1 MASLDSSKRLAYGW
15 LAYAVGSLIFA
26 GIFALMVA
34 LARTPYIKDLL
45 PGGDYFYI
53 ALVGHVILAVV
64 IWFLAF
70 EGFLWILTS
79 AIDTSTPVRSPAL
92 GWLALFL
99 SAGGTVLIVICA
111 LLGLGY
117 PELANYVPVI
127 IHPLFFTGLGLFAA
141 GMTLILLN
149 TFLTLGSAL
158 QRGAAFPIVTRG
170 MAVAAVTVTV
180 ALVCFFLA
188 GYLQYTRKGF
198 FDFERFFWGGGHI
211 LQFAN
216 TISMAVAWLYLV
228 KIILRK
234 DAIGLKLGTAA
245 FLFYLL
251 FVLPAPLVYFV
262 YDTASYEYKT
272 IFTRLMQW
280 GIGPPT
286 AFFIISI
293 LYLLYRYRD
302 KGLPWARPGF
312 SSLVLSIA
320 IFLLG
325 GLIALDISGV
335 NTKIPAHYH
344 CAIGA
349 VTIAF
354 MGLFYEVI
362 PFFGLRIYSEKMARI
377 QPYLYGLG
385 ILLFATGLY
394 IAGWYGA
401 MRKVY
406 GQDQAYENMGK
417 LIGLGI
423 MGVGGLVA
431 IAGGIYFVL
440 NALLTF
446 LGNRRNT

>member
-1 MASLDSSKRLAYGW
+1 MSLDSSKSLAYGW

-26 GIFALMVA
+26 GIFALVVA

-70 EGFLWILTS
+70 EGFLWILS
-79 AIDTSTPVRSPAL
+79 CAIDTSTPVASPVL
-92 GWLALFL
+92 GWLSLFL
-99 SAGGTVLIVICA
+99 SAGGTALIVICA

-127 IHPLFFTGLGLFAA
+127 IHPLFFTGLSMFAV
-141 GMTLILLN
+141 GISLMLVN
-149 TFLTLGSAL
+149 TFITLGSAL
-158 QRGAAFPIVTRG
+158 SGGGGLPVVTRG
-170 MAVAAVTVTV
+170 MAVAGVTVAV
-180 ALVCFFLA
+180 ALVCFLLA
-188 GYLQYTRKGF
+188 GYMQYTGKGF

-216 TISMAVAWLYLV
+216 TIAMAVSWLYLV
-228 KIILRK
+228 KIVLRK
-234 DAIGLKLGTAA
+234 DAIGRVLGTTG
-245 FLFYLL
+245 FLFYLV
-251 FVLPAPLVYFV
+251 FVLPAPVVYFL
-262 YDTASYEYKT
+262 YDTASYEYKL

-280 GIGPPT
+280 GMGPPT
-286 AFFIISI
+286 AFFIVSI
-293 LYLLYRYRD
+293 GYLLYRQ
-302 KGLPWARPGF
+302 KETGLPWARPGF

-362 PFFGLRIYSEKMARI
+362 PLFGLRIYSEKMARI

-385 ILLFATGLY
+385 ILLFASGLY

-406 GQDQAYENMGK
+406 GQDQAFENAGK
-417 LIGLGI
+417 LVGMGI

-446 LGNRRNT
+446 LKGRSNT